1 MLHPNRRGQPWRF
14 GMKLHIGVDGRR
26 GLAQRMGVTAARRHD
41 RPPLPELRQAH
52 AQRVSAGS
60 AWAGQQAQIAAK
72 APRVKDFTNPRIR
85 KAAEVDARERKK
97 NKTQSKLQAR
107 LAQAFGVLNRLWGL
121 TQRRKRGLAKNA
133 MRSVAAPGLADIVL
147 ARKRL
152 RAGVRA
158 RHGHP
163 RRPAGAIQ
171 ALAPLNPV
179 VSLDNFGVPKVRQP
193 AVAHRV
199 AGQV

>member
-121 TQRRKRGLAKNA
+121 TQRRKRGWPKT
-133 MRSVAAPGLADIVL
+133 P
-147 ARKRL
+147 
-152 RAGVRA
+152 RA
-158 RHGHP
+158 RS
-163 RRPAGAIQ
+163 RRRAWPASSWRESDCGQ
-171 ALAPLNPV
+171 GCALGMGTQDARRAQFRHWRL
-179 VSLDNFGVPKVRQP
+179 
-193 AVAHRV
+193 
-199 AGQV
+199 